1 MISSARTRLA
11 SAAAVGALALTTVLA
26 AAVPASAEVKRR
38 ADPRGDTWTYDT
50 DGPVK
55 VGGHPEADLR
65 RVVVKHSARKVVV
78 TARFANLKKLGDGG
92 GLQVD
97 LSTAD
102 DTTYGASASAGP
114 GGWKG
119 ESSVYSGEEI
129 DCGVDHSMGYRKDVV
144 VLTMPTRC
152 FDKPRWIKVR
162 VFSFWS
168 PSSED
173 FYFDDAYSKGYEGT
187 LTRRIKRG

>member
-1 MISSARTRLA
+1 MLRRP
-11 SAAAVGALALTTVLA
+11 VGALALTTVLA

-65 RVVVKHSARKVVV
+65 RVVVEHSARKVVV

-114 GGWKG
+114 GAWKG

-129 DCGVDHSMGYRKDVV
+129 E
-144 VLTMPTRC
+144 
-152 FDKPRWIKVR
+152 KPRWIKVR

-168 PSSED
+168 PSSDD